1 MRYYVI
7 GAFTIMAFLN
17 GEPGKVH
24 RETDGRSEIDPL
36 FKAVLDFS
44 FRKLGIPLKTQVEVS
59 RLPRTI
65 DVMLILDKES
75 DLEKVRSETPF
86 YYARTHNQIEF
97 KGISDPLTIPGFRL
111 ILGRANLYMG
121 ENEIPA
127 EQMTITIICSR
138 KPRKVLRSE
147 SEVDFS
153 PLGEGYYQ
161 STNNPPVKLI
171 VINELE
177 TTSKNYPLL
186 MFASSKKKFKEF
198 LLDTVKNNCFDAYVE
213 FAYRVNPQVTKEVI
227 EMARYGLSKEKLEF
241 IVNDIG
247 QKLLPL
253 FPKEELLKH
262 LTVEDRLANLTAEE
276 RLAGLTADELR
287 KRLKE
292 LEDKEKNTRY
302 REE

>member
-1 MRYYVI
+1 MRHYVFD
-7 GAFTIMAFLN
+7 AFAVIAFPNDEL
-17 GEPGKVH
+17 GKE
-24 RETDGRSEIDPL
+24 RQEADGRSEIDPL

-44 FRKLGIPLKTQVEVS
+44 FGQLGIPIKTQVEVS

-65 DVMLILDKES
+65 DVMLILERES
-75 DLEKVRSETPF
+75 DLEKVRYETPF
-86 YYARTHNQIEF
+86 HYALIYNQIEF

-127 EQMTITIICSR
+127 EQMTITIISSR
-138 KPRKVLRSE
+138 KPRKVLQSQ
-147 SEVDFS
+147 SEVEFL
-153 PLGEGYYQ
+153 PTAPGYYR
-161 STNNPPVKLI
+161 STDKLPSNLI
-171 VINELE
+171 VINELDI
-177 TTSKNYPLL
+177 TPKNYPLL

-213 FAYRVNPQVTKEVI
+213 FAYRVNPQMTKEVI
-227 EMARYGLSKEKLEF
+227 EMAGYGLSKEKLEF

-262 LTVEDRLANLTAEE
+262 LTIEDRLADITAEE

-292 LEDKEKNTRY
+292 LEEQKKK
-302 REE
+302 